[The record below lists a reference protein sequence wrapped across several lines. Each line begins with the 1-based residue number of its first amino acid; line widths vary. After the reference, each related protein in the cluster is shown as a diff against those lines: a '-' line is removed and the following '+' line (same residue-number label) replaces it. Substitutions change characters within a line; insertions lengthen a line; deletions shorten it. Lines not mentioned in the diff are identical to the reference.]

1 MIAGAVSVAGEVVLL
16 FGSLLILI
24 AAVGVMQF
32 RNVLSRMHAL
42 SKASTGGITIVLLGA
57 AILVGD
63 LNEGMSLVF
72 AAILQAATNPVS
84 STLLT
89 QAAYY
94 AEGVPTEMDAIDDLS
109 AALDARDAAARDDPP
124 ARDPQG

>member
-1 MIAGAVSVAGEVVLL
+1 MIAGAVSVAGEAVIL

-89 QAAYY
+89 QATYY
-94 AEGVPTEMDAIDDLS
+94 AEGVPTEMDAIDDL
-109 AALDARDAAARDDPP
+109 ATALDARDAALGEVAPPDDSSS
-124 ARDPQG
+124 